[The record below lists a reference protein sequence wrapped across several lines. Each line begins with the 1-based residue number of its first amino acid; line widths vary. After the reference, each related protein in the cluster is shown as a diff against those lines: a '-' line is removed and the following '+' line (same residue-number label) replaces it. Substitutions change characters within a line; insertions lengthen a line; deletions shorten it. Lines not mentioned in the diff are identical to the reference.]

1 MSRYLLIIVAVVSVE
16 MGVCRMSLQAQ
27 QSSETPTPELRSSE
41 DIPFR
46 VLHQI
51 ASGLTYGQLKEDIS
65 IAQKEAM
72 KKAQAAQN
80 PVEMRISQLS
90 GMLSQSPHRNRRFR
104 VAIEQMRAEKENQLR
119 AEWMKIITPEQ
130 QKTLRRRNR
139 QAILQA
145 SLDSQRGDRSLLD
158 HQESI
163 DQLMTNEDLL
173 SVVERPAI
181 QDLLEITDEQF
192 SQVEDLRRA
201 AQTDAMTVLLKASE
215 RAKRSSESPAA
226 PVPQSDAW
234 GRLNERTMKVLNA
247 EQTAAY
253 RELCSNPT
261 RQIKLLSSGN
271 ANDIKAGFR
280 MMLQHGATRDIRTE
294 VKDGQV
300 TTTVVLHN
308 AFESPELV
316 KELKL
321 SDAQQK
327 DIALILNELRPEIV
341 AGIEASQKAYHDGE
355 SKKRTAFDELL
366 MAHNQQFHTKVVTL
380 LTAAQ
385 SSALEKERLRG
396 LGLSALKRPP
406 VVAALNLTEEQSKA
420 VDDILSQRGPTMEM
434 PMMTHSSSPEEFQK
448 QAEEFHKR
456 ARENGEKFRAFQQ
469 KQSEELHALLNEE
482 QRKEFSRMTGYVFQ
496 KAAGKTDPVISL

>member
-1 MSRYLLIIVAVVSVE
+1 MSRCLLIIVAVVSVE
-16 MGVCRMSLQAQ
+16 MGVCRTSLQAQ
-27 QSSETPTPELRSSE
+27 QSSEPPATGLQTSE

-46 VLHQI
+46 MLQQI
-51 ASGLTYGQLKEDIS
+51 ASGHTYGQIKEDIS
-65 IAQKEAM
+65 IAQRDAM

-80 PVEMRISQLS
+80 PLEMRIAQLS
-90 GMLSQSPHRNRRFR
+90 GMLSQSSLRNRRFR

-119 AEWMKIITPEQ
+119 AEWMKIITDEQ
-130 QKTLRRRNR
+130 QRTLRRRNR

-145 SLDSQRGDRSLLD
+145 SLESQRGDRSLLD

-163 DQLMTNEDLL
+163 DQLITNEDLL
-173 SVVERPAI
+173 SVIERPAI

-201 AQTDAMTVLLKASE
+201 AQADAMTVLLKASE
-215 RAKRSSESPAA
+215 LAKPSTESAAA

-234 GRLNERTMKVLNA
+234 GQLNERTMRVLNA

-253 RELCSNPT
+253 RELRFPV
-261 RQIKLLSSGN
+261 RQLKLLSSE
-271 ANDIKAGFR
+271 AR
-280 MMLQHGATRDIRTE
+280 LSLMRQHGETLDIRTE

-308 AFESPELV
+308 AFEHPELI

-327 DIALILNELRPEIV
+327 DITRILDELRPEIV
-341 AGIEASQKAYHDGE
+341 AGIEASQKAYHDRE
-355 SKKRTAFDELL
+355 SKKRAAFDELL
-366 MAHNQQFHTKVVTL
+366 KAHNQQFHTKAVSL

-385 SSALEKERLRG
+385 SSALEKERFRG
-396 LGLSALKRPP
+396 LGMSALKRPQ
-406 VVAALNLTEEQSKA
+406 VVAALNLTQEQSKA
-420 VDDILSQRGPTMEM
+420 IDGILSQRGPTMEM
-434 PMMTHSSSPEEFQK
+434 PMMAHSSSPEQFQK
-448 QAEEFHKR
+448 HAEEFHKR

-469 KQSEELHALLNEE
+469 KQSEEVRGLLSEE

-496 KAAGKTDPVISL
+496 KADPVISL

>member
-1 MSRYLLIIVAVVSVE
+1 MSRCLLVAVAVVSMD
-16 MGVCRMSLQAQ
+16 MGACFTSLQAQ
-27 QSSETPTPELRSSE
+27 QSSEPPATGLQTPE

-46 VLHQI
+46 MLQQI
-51 ASGLTYGQLKEDIS
+51 ASGHTYGQIKEDLS
-65 IAQKEAM
+65 IGQIDAM

-80 PVEMRISQLS
+80 PLEMRIGQLS
-90 GMLSQSPHRNRRFR
+90 GMLSQSSVRNRRFR

-145 SLDSQRGDRSLLD
+145 SLESQRGDRSLLD

-173 SVVERPAI
+173 SVIERPAI

-192 SQVEDLRRA
+192 SQVEELRRA
-201 AQTDAMTVLLKASE
+201 AQADAMTVLLKASE
-215 RAKRSSESPAA
+215 LAKSSTESAAA

-234 GRLNERTMKVLNA
+234 GRLNERTMKVLNV

-261 RQIKLLSSGN
+261 RQLKLFSSGN
-271 ANDIKAGFR
+271 ANDIQAGFR
-280 MMLQHGATRDIRTE
+280 LIMPHGSTRDIRTE

-308 AFESPELV
+308 AFENPELV

-327 DIALILNELRPEIV
+327 DITKILDELRPEIV
-341 AGIEASQKAYHDGE
+341 AGIEASQKAYHDRE
-355 SKKRTAFDELL
+355 SKKRAAFDELL
-366 MAHNQQFHTKVVTL
+366 KAHNQQFHAKAVSL

-385 SSALEKERLRG
+385 SSTLEKERFRG
-396 LGLSALKRPP
+396 LGMSALKRPQ
-406 VVAALNLTEEQSKA
+406 VVAALNLTQEQSKA
-420 VDDILSQRGPTMEM
+420 IDGILSQRGPIMEM
-434 PMMTHSSSPEEFQK
+434 PMMAHSSSPEEFQK
-448 QAEEFHKR
+448 HAEEFHKR
-456 ARENGEKFRAFQQ
+456 ARENGEKFRVFQQ
-469 KQSEELHALLNEE
+469 KQSEEIHGLLSEE

-496 KAAGKTDPVISL
+496 KAAGKADPVISL